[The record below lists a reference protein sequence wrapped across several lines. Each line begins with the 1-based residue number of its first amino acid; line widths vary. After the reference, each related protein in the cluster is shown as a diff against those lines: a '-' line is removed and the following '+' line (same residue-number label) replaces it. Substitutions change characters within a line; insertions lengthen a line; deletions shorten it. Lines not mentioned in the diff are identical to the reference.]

1 VNASKRL
8 GLVVIPVLF
17 AVFPLLSLF
26 AQNQT
31 EVELRML
38 WWPAALSV
46 FAGLGAFG
54 LTLLAYRDAAKAA
67 VLASLLAI
75 AFFYY
80 GAVAGWGP
88 AGWWY
93 VVLCAAILVVVAV
106 ALVRTTRDVWSVTV
120 VLAVA
125 AVVVCAGPAIRIVN
139 YEIRHPLLSA
149 TDPRIW
155 PHRLAGPTAQ
165 AGSRPPDIYVL
176 VPDDYARPDV
186 LRRYF
191 HYTDT
196 RFLDALRRRGF
207 TVAPDA
213 RSPYSDSESNIAA
226 EMNMDYLTGLPKI
239 LGPKSQDVRPLRR
252 LIADNRAARLLEPLG
267 YRYLHLDTDEV
278 TFPTGNPDISSAAVP
293 DSLENLWLQKTVL
306 RVFGGPI
313 GFDPS
318 ATDRRFRESV
328 HTGFSRLH
336 EVTKESGPKFVLFH
350 TLLPHDPYVFGL
362 RGQPV
367 DFPYA
372 SDAALGS
379 KLGMPYYL
387 QQLEHVHHEL
397 LRAVDAIRANSARPP
412 VIVIVSDEG
421 FQAENQFGERA
432 MQLIRVKGLVAL
444 SLPGVSQPRV
454 PGPPNTVNVLR
465 YVFNQVLGTHYPTL
479 PSHSYPEGDYPYQ
492 YEEMRVR

>member
-1 VNASKRL
+1 MTASKRL
-8 GLVVIPVLF
+8 GLLVIPVLF

-31 EVELRML
+31 EVELRVL
-38 WWPAALSV
+38 WWPLALSV
-46 FAGLGAFG
+46 VAGLGAFV
-54 LTLLAYRDAAKAA
+54 LALLAYRDAAKAA
-67 VLASLLAI
+67 VLASLLVI

-93 VVLCAAILVVVAV
+93 VLLWAAILAVVGV

-125 AVVVCAGPAIRIVN
+125 AVVLFAGPAIRIVN
-139 YEIRHPLLSA
+139 YQARHPLLSA

-155 PHRLAGPTAQ
+155 
-165 AGSRPPDIYVL
+165 SRPLASPPAQDRSRLPDIYVL
-176 VPDDYARPDV
+176 VPDDHPRPDV
-186 LRRYF
+186 LRQYF

-196 RFLDALRRRGF
+196 TFLDALRRTGF
-207 TVAPDA
+207 AVAPDE

-226 EMNMDYLTGLPKI
+226 EVNMDYLTGLPKI
-239 LGPKSQDVRPLRR
+239 LGPKSQDVRPVRR

-267 YRYLHLDTDEV
+267 YRYVHLDTDEV
-278 TFPTGNPDISSAAVP
+278 TFPAGNPDISSAAVP

-313 GFDPS
+313 GFDRS

-328 HTGFSRLH
+328 HSGFSRLG
-336 EVTKESGPKFVLFH
+336 EVTKEPGPKFVLFH
-350 TLLPHDPYVFGL
+350 TLLPHDPYVFGPH
-362 RGQPV
+362 GQPV

-379 KLGMPYYL
+379 KVGMPYFL
-387 QQLEHVHHEL
+387 RQLEYVSREL

-421 FQAENQFGERA
+421 FQAEGQFGERA
-432 MQLIRVKGLVAL
+432 MQQIRVKGLLAL
-444 SLPGVSQPRV
+444 SLPGVSEPRV

-465 YVFNQVLGTHYPTL
+465 YVFNQVLGTHYPIL
-479 PSHSYPEGDYPYQ
+479 PSHSYPETDYPYQ
-492 YEEMRVR
+492 FEEMRVS

>member
-1 VNASKRL
+1 MTVSKRL
-8 GLVVIPVLF
+8 GLLAIPVLF

-31 EVELRML
+31 DVELRTL

-46 FAGLGAFG
+46 LAALVMFG
-54 LTLLAYRDAAKAA
+54 LALLAYRDAAKAA

-88 AGWWY
+88 SGWWY
-93 VVLCAAILVVVAV
+93 VLVWTVILVGAAV
-106 ALVRTTRDVWSVTV
+106 ALARTALDVVSVAV

-125 AVVVCAGPAIRIVN
+125 AVVLVAGPAIRIAG
-139 YEIRHPLLSA
+139 YQARHPVLSA

-155 PHRLAGPTAQ
+155 PHRLARPPAQ
-165 AGSRPPDIYVL
+165 ARSRLPDIYVL
-176 VPDDYARPDV
+176 VPDDYPRPDV

-191 HYTDT
+191 RYPNTA
-196 RFLDALRRRGF
+196 FLDALRRRGF
-207 TVAPDA
+207 ALATDA

-226 EMNMDYLTGLPKI
+226 EVNMGYLTGLPKI
-239 LGPKSQDVRPLRR
+239 LGPKSQDVRPVRR

-267 YRYLHLDTDEV
+267 YRYVHLDTDEV
-278 TFPTGNPDISSAAVP
+278 TFPHGNPDVSSAAAP

-313 GFDPS
+313 GFDRS

-328 HTGFSRLH
+328 GAGFSRLRK
-336 EVTKESGPKFVLFH
+336 VTNEPGPKFVLFH
-350 TLLPHDPYVFGL
+350 TLLPHDPYVFGA
-362 RGQPV
+362 RGQAV

-379 KLGMPYYL
+379 RLGMPYFRD
-387 QQLEHVHHEL
+387 QLEHVNHEL

-421 FQAENQFGERA
+421 FQAESQFGERA
-432 MQLIRVKGLVAL
+432 MQQIRVKGLLAL
-444 SLPGVSQPRV
+444 SLPGVSNPRV

-492 YEEMRVR
+492 YDEMLVR

>member
-1 VNASKRL
+1 MTVSKRL
-8 GLVVIPVLF
+8 GLLAIPVLF

-31 EVELRML
+31 EVELRVL
-38 WWPAALSV
+38 WWPLALIV

-54 LTLLAYRDAAKAA
+54 LALLAYRDAAKAA

-93 VVLCAAILVVVAV
+93 VVAWAVILVAV
-106 ALVRTTRDVWSVTV
+106 AGALARTARDVWSVTV

-125 AVVVCAGPAIRIVN
+125 AVVVVAGPAIRIVG
-139 YEIRHPLLSA
+139 YALRHPVLSA

-155 PHRLAGPTAQ
+155 PHPLAQPPAQ
-165 AGSRPPDIYVL
+165 GGSQLPDIYVL
-176 VPDDYARPDV
+176 VPDDYARPDI

-191 HYTDT
+191 DSTDT
-196 RFLDALRRRGF
+196 TFLDALRRRGF
-207 TVAPDA
+207 AVAPDA

-226 EMNMDYLTGLPKI
+226 EVNMDYLSGLPKL
-239 LGPKSQDVRPLRR
+239 LGPKSQDVRPVRR
-252 LIADNRAARLLEPLG
+252 LIANNRAARLLEPLG
-267 YRYLHLDTDEV
+267 YRYVHLDTDEV
-278 TFPTGNPDISSAAVP
+278 TFPAGNPDISSAAVP

-306 RVFGGPI
+306 RVFGGPV
-313 GFDPS
+313 GFDRS

-328 HTGFSRLH
+328 HAGFSRLRD
-336 EVTKESGPKFVLFH
+336 VTREPGPKFVLFH
-350 TLLPHDPYVFGL
+350 TLLPHDPYVFGAH
-362 RGQPV
+362 GQAV
-367 DFPYA
+367 DFPYS

-379 KLGMPYYL
+379 RVGMPYYRR
-387 QQLEHVHHEL
+387 QLEYVSREL

-412 VIVIVSDEG
+412 AIVIVSDEG
-421 FQAENQFGERA
+421 FQAESQFGEKV
-432 MQLIRVKGLVAL
+432 MQQLRVKGLLAL
-444 SLPGVSQPRV
+444 SLPGISKPRV

-465 YVFNQVLGTHYPTL
+465 YVFNQVLGTRYPTL

-492 YEEMRVR
+492 FEEMRVR

>member
-1 VNASKRL
+1 MTASKRL
-8 GLVVIPVLF
+8 GLLVIPVLF

-31 EVELRML
+31 EVELRTL
-38 WWPAALSV
+38 WWPLALCV
-46 FAGLGAFG
+46 IAGLGAFG
-54 LTLLAYRDAAKAA
+54 LALLAYRDAAKAA
-67 VLASLLAI
+67 VLASVLVI

-93 VVLCAAILVVVAV
+93 VLLWAVISVVVVVTLA
-106 ALVRTTRDVWSVTV
+106 RTTRDAWSVTV

-125 AVVVCAGPAIRIVN
+125 AVVLIAGPTIRIVT
-139 YEIRHPLLSA
+139 YQVRHPVLSA

-155 PHRLAGPTAQ
+155 PRPLASPPAQDRSRL
-165 AGSRPPDIYVL
+165 RDIYVL
-176 VPDDYARPDV
+176 VPDDYPRPDV
-186 LRRYF
+186 LRQYF
-191 HYTDT
+191 HHTDT
-196 RFLDALRRRGF
+196 TFLDALRRRGF
-207 TVAPDA
+207 AIAPDE

-226 EMNMDYLTGLPKI
+226 EVNMDYLTGLPKI
-239 LGPKSQDVRPLRR
+239 LGSKSQDVRPVRR

-267 YRYLHLDTDEV
+267 YRYVHLDTDEV

-313 GFDPS
+313 GFDRS

-336 EVTKESGPKFVLFH
+336 EVTKEPGPKFVLFH
-350 TLLPHDPYVFGL
+350 TLLPHDPYVFGPH
-362 RGQPV
+362 GQPV

-379 KLGMPYYL
+379 TVGMPYFL
-387 QQLEHVHHEL
+387 RQLEYVNREL
-397 LRAVDAIRANSARPP
+397 LRAVDAIRANSSRPP

-421 FQAENQFGERA
+421 FQAEDQFGERA
-432 MQLIRVKGLVAL
+432 MKQIRVKGLLAL
-444 SLPGVSQPRV
+444 SLPGVPKPRV

-479 PSHSYPEGDYPYQ
+479 PSHSYPEADYPYQ
-492 YEEMRVR
+492 FEEMRVR

>member
-1 VNASKRL
+1 VTASKRL
-8 GLVVIPVLF
+8 GLLAIPVLF

-31 EVELRML
+31 EVELRVL
-38 WWPAALSV
+38 WWPLALCV
-46 FAGLGAFG
+46 VAGLGAFG
-54 LTLLAYRDAAKAA
+54 LALLAYRDAAKAA
-67 VLASLLAI
+67 VLGSLFVI

-88 AGWWY
+88 AGGWY
-93 VVLCAAILVVVAV
+93 VLLWAVISVVVVVAL
-106 ALVRTTRDVWSVTV
+106 ARTTHDVWSVAV

-125 AVVVCAGPAIRIVN
+125 AVVLFAGPAIRIAGYQV
-139 YEIRHPLLSA
+139 RHPLLSA

-155 PHRLAGPTAQ
+155 
-165 AGSRPPDIYVL
+165 SRPLASPPAQDRSRLPDIYVL
-176 VPDDYARPDV
+176 VPDDYARADV

-191 HYTDT
+191 HYSDT
-196 RFLDALRRRGF
+196 TFLDALRHRGF
-207 TVAPDA
+207 AIAPDE

-226 EMNMDYLTGLPKI
+226 EVNMDYLTGLPKI
-239 LGPKSQDVRPLRR
+239 LGPKSQDVRPVRR
-252 LIADNRAARLLEPLG
+252 LIADNRAARLLGPLG
-267 YRYLHLDTDEV
+267 YRYVHLDTDEV

-306 RVFGGPI
+306 RAFGGPI
-313 GFDPS
+313 GFDRS

-328 HTGFSRLH
+328 HAGFSRLR
-336 EVTKESGPKFVLFH
+336 EVTKESGQKFVLFH
-350 TLLPHDPYVFGL
+350 TLLPHDPYVFGP

-379 KLGMPYYL
+379 RVGMPYFVH
-387 QQLEHVHHEL
+387 QLEYVNREL
-397 LRAVDAIRANSARPP
+397 LRTVDAIRTNSARPP
-412 VIVIVSDEG
+412 AIVMVSDEG
-421 FQAENQFGERA
+421 FQAEDQFGEHA
-432 MQLIRVKGLVAL
+432 MQQIRVKGLLAL
-444 SLPGVSQPRV
+444 SLPGVSEPRV

-479 PSHSYPEGDYPYQ
+479 PSHSYPETDYPYQ
-492 YEEMRVR
+492 FEEMRVR